1 LDLDSV
7 FDVVS
12 SSQIFGPFG
21 MGSNTTSGALA
32 CCSVTNVPIYLNSN
46 ALSTATEMYSNAAG
60 TTLAP
65 AGYYSFNGNY
75 RQWNGSAF
83 TSLQTTLCPSCF
95 TTLTL
100 CYSSV
105 SAADLCCNNSTTVT
119 VYLAP
124 GETFE
129 NNTGMYSNQSL
140 TTAAAD
146 GFYSANTCN
155 TQTP

>member
-1 LDLDSV
+1 
-7 FDVVS
+7 
-12 SSQIFGPFG
+12 
-21 MGSNTTSGALA
+21 
-32 CCSVTNVPIYLNSN
+32 
-46 ALSTATEMYSNAAG
+46 MYSNAAG

-65 AGYYSFNGNY
+65 AGYYSFNGNW
-75 RQWNGSAF
+75 REWSGTAF
-83 TSLQTTLCPSCF
+83 VSLLSVLCPSCF
-95 TTLTL
+95 NTLIL

-105 SAADLCCNNSTTVT
+105 SATDLCCNNSTTVT
-119 VYLAP
+119 VYLAA